1 MLRFT
6 TVHMDKSK
14 IKGLSLIE
22 ALVCLV
28 IVGIG
33 FIGVNQMISYATSS
47 MDRSLEANKI
57 NFLSETAVEDIMGD
71 TNNASNYNFTQSC
84 TKSSYGASDLSSKKK
99 TKWAKIFLAE
109 NQIKINNKDRKISCV
124 SGDSKSATIS
134 SGADRTSAKFSFKSN
149 KGKKKKFIGVVVK

>member
-1 MLRFT
+1 MGK
-6 TVHMDKSK
+6 TVKN

-71 TNNASNYNFTQSC
+71 TNNASNYSFTQSC
-84 TKSSYGASDLSSKKK
+84 TKPSFGASDLSSKKK
-99 TKWAKIFLAE
+99 TKWAKLFWL
-109 NQIKINNKDRKISCV
+109 KTKLK
-124 SGDSKSATIS
+124 
-134 SGADRTSAKFSFKSN
+134 
-149 KGKKKKFIGVVVK
+149 

>member
-1 MLRFT
+1 
-6 TVHMDKSK
+6 MDRTIKN

-99 TKWAKIFLAE
+99 TKWAKLFLAE

>member
-1 MLRFT
+1 
-6 TVHMDKSK
+6 MDRAIKN

-57 NFLSETAVEDIMGD
+57 NFLSETAIEDIMGD
-71 TNNASNYNFTQSC
+71 TNNASNYTFTQSC
-84 TKSSYGASDLSSKKK
+84 TKPSFGNSDLSSKKK
-99 TKWAKIFLAE
+99 TKWAKLFLAE
-109 NQIKINNKDRKISCV
+109 NQIKINNIDRKISCV
-124 SGDSKSATIS
+124 SGDNKSATIS
-134 SGADRTSAKFSFKSN
+134 AGTDRTSAKFSFKSN
-149 KGKKKKFIGVVVK
+149 QGKKKKFIGVVVK

>member
-1 MLRFT
+1 
-6 TVHMDKSK
+6 MDKSK

-33 FIGVNQMISYATSS
+33 FIGINQMISYATSS

-71 TNNASNYNFTQSC
+71 TNNASNYTFTQSC
-84 TKSSYGASDLSSKKK
+84 TKPSFGTSDLSSKKK
-99 TKWAKIFLAE
+99 TKWAKLFLAE
-109 NQIKINNKDRKISCV
+109 NQIKINNIDRKISCV
-124 SGDSKSATIS
+124 SGDNKSATIS
-134 SGADRTSAKFSFKSN
+134 AGTDRTFAKFSFKSN
-149 KGKKKKFIGVVVK
+149 QGKKKKFIGVVIK